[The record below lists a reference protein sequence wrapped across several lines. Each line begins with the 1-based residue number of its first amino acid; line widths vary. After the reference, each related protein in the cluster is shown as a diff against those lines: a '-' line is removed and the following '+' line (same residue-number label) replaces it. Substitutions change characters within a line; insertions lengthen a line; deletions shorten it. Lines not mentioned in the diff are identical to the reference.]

1 MIEYT
6 IEFSRTMHHN
16 FSEVALGKSAHALM
30 WTLEIEPFSAY
41 SYNIMR
47 NNLF

>member
-1 MIEYT
+1 
-6 IEFSRTMHHN
+6 MHHN
-16 FSEVALGKSAHALM
+16 FSKVALGQSPSVLR

-47 NNLF
+47 NNIF